1 MLYLNSHVEFEML
14 KAQLDKKLDQS
25 ARFLQGAAVRCYG
38 GEREYSDEERSELS
52 EILSRHGLELSGWAT
67 GGDVYMPGRGTSEN
81 SVEREEAI
89 AEEGITEGSCLVLE
103 RTLRSGASI
112 QFDGHVIVY
121 GDVNPGAEIIASGNI
136 VVLGSL
142 RGVAHAGAQGD
153 RRALVSAYSLA
164 PTQLRIADLVA
175 RSPDDKE
182 GWRGPETAR
191 IKDEQLIVE
200 GSAVGGWRGK
210 A

>member
-1 MLYLNSHVEFEML
+1 VLYLNPQVEFDVL
-14 KAQLDKKLDQS
+14 TSQLEAKLDQS

-38 GEREYSDEERSELS
+38 GERIYSARERDLLV
-52 EILSRHGLELSGWAT
+52 EILQRHGLELNGWTT
-67 GGDVYMPGRGTSEN
+67 GGDVYMPGKGHHEN
-81 SVEREEAI
+81 SAGSEEAL
-89 AEEGITEGSCLVLE
+89 AEDGINAESCLVLE

-112 QFDGHVIVY
+112 QFDGHVIIY

-136 VVLGSL
+136 VVLGTL
-142 RGVAHAGAQGD
+142 RGVAHAGAKGN
-153 RRALVSAYSLA
+153 RRSLVSAYLLA
-164 PTQLRIADLVA
+164 PTQLRIADLMA

-182 GWRGPETAR
+182 SWRGPETAR

-200 GSAVGGWRGK
+200 GSAVSGWRGK